1 MLDLLHK
8 AEYHSTDVD
17 GIRKVVYAQDVYVE
31 GDHVL
36 FIDENVDIGDSIK
49 TVLTTSK
56 TLFYRY
62 TNTKDIQYFE
72 TLNEIENGAIVRIQ
86 DETLFITIRP
96 SSNAQTLFFTS
107 KCNHYCLMCSEPPQT
122 ANDDYLIEDNM
133 KIIELLD
140 KDIEVIGISGG
151 EPTLLGDNFI
161 KIVEK
166 IRKELPET
174 TIRVL
179 TNGRAYTNEK
189 FVKKLAAI
197 TGEYLVSEI
206 PLYHAYYA
214 KHDYIVQAR
223 NAFFETIEGFYNCAK
238 YGLRTDVR
246 IVISKQNYNDLDE
259 LIYFIYKNI
268 PFVEHIAL
276 MGLEYIGFAVNN
288 VKDIHISPLE
298 YMEQL
303 KEAIYLG
310 RKYSLNVSIYNLP
323 LCLVHEDVRRYAQR
337 SISDWKNEFS
347 DVCSECDVRDQ
358 CSGMFTSTQPYFT
371 DLLKPIGLIFPDTI
385 PSVKQN
391 ITLKDSSRVLVNFRG

>member
-8 AEYHSTDVD
+8 TEKHSTDVD
-17 GIRKVVYAQDVYVE
+17 GIRKVVYSQDKYVE
-31 GDHVL
+31 GDNVL
-36 FIDENVDIGDSIK
+36 FLERNQDIDENIN
-49 TVLTTSK
+49 TVLTTSEA
-56 TLFYRY
+56 LFYRY
-62 TNTKDIQYFE
+62 ANSKDIQYFE
-72 TLNEIENGAIVRIQ
+72 TLDEMEDGAIVRIE
-86 DETLFITIRP
+86 DGTLFITIRP

-122 ANDDYLIEDNM
+122 ANDDYLISDNM

-161 KIVEK
+161 KIVKK
-166 IRKELPET
+166 IREELPET

-189 FVKKLAAI
+189 FVKELADVA
-197 TGEYLVSEI
+197 GEYLVSEI
-206 PLYHAYYA
+206 PLYNAYYA

-238 YGLRTDVR
+238 HGLRTDVR
-246 IVISKQNYNDLDE
+246 IVISKQNYNDLDD

-288 VKDIHISPLE
+288 IRDIHISPLE
-298 YMEQL
+298 YKEQL
-303 KEAIYLG
+303 KDAIKLS

-323 LCLVHEDVRRYAQR
+323 LCLVHEDVRRYAQQ

-347 DVCSECDVRDQ
+347 DVCDGCDVREQ

-371 DLLKPIGLIFPDTI
+371 HLLNP
-385 PSVKQN
+385 
-391 ITLKDSSRVLVNFRG
+391 LKDVEFCYE

>member
-8 AEYHSTDVD
+8 TQKHSTDVD
-17 GIRKVVYAQDVYVE
+17 GIRKVVYSEDEYVE
-31 GDHVL
+31 GDNVL
-36 FIDENVDIGDSIK
+36 FLERNQDIDEKVN
-49 TVLTTSK
+49 TVLTTSEE
-56 TLFYRY
+56 LFYRY
-62 TNTKDIQYFE
+62 ANSKDIQYFE
-72 TLNEIENGAIVRIQ
+72 TLDEMEDGAIVRI
-86 DETLFITIRP
+86 ENGTLFITIRP

-122 ANDDYLIEDNM
+122 ANDDYLISDNM

-140 KDIEVIGISGG
+140 KDLEVIGISGG

-161 KIVEK
+161 KIVKK
-166 IRKELPET
+166 IREELPET

-189 FVKKLAAI
+189 FVKELADVA
-197 TGEYLVSEI
+197 GEYLVSEI
-206 PLYHAYYA
+206 PLYNAYYA

-238 YGLRTDVR
+238 HGLRTDVR
-246 IVISKQNYNDLDE
+246 IVISKQNYNDLDD

-288 VKDIHISPLE
+288 IRDIHISPLE
-298 YMEQL
+298 YKEQL
-303 KEAIYLG
+303 KDAIHLS

-323 LCLVHEDVRRYAQR
+323 LCLVHEDVRRYAQQ

-347 DVCSECDVRDQ
+347 DVCNGCDMRDQ

-371 DLLKPIGLIFPDTI
+371 HLLDPIMDLML
-385 PSVKQN
+385 
-391 ITLKDSSRVLVNFRG
+391 R

>member
-1 MLDLLHK
+1 MED
-8 AEYHSTDVD
+8 
-17 GIRKVVYAQDVYVE
+17 
-31 GDHVL
+31 
-36 FIDENVDIGDSIK
+36 
-49 TVLTTSK
+49 
-56 TLFYRY
+56 
-62 TNTKDIQYFE
+62 
-72 TLNEIENGAIVRIQ
+72 GAIVRIE
-86 DETLFITIRP
+86 DGTLFITIRP

-122 ANDDYLIEDNM
+122 ANDDYLISDNL

-140 KDIEVIGISGG
+140 KDLEVIGISGG

-161 KIVEK
+161 KIVKK
-166 IRKELPET
+166 IREELPET

-189 FVKKLAAI
+189 FVKELADVA
-197 TGEYLVSEI
+197 GEYLVSEI
-206 PLYHAYYA
+206 PLYNAYYA

-238 YGLRTDVR
+238 HGLRTDVR
-246 IVISKQNYNDLDE
+246 IVISKQNYNDLDD

-288 VKDIHISPLE
+288 IRDIHVSPLD
-298 YMEQL
+298 YREQL
-303 KEAIYLG
+303 KDAIHLS

-323 LCLVHEDVRRYAQR
+323 LCLVHEDVRRYAQQ

-347 DVCSECDVRDQ
+347 DVCDGCAVKDQ

-371 DLLKPIGLIFPDTI
+371 HLLEPIVDMKIC
-385 PSVKQN
+385 N
-391 ITLKDSSRVLVNFRG
+391 E

>member
-8 AEYHSTDVD
+8 TQKHSTDVD
-17 GIRKVVYAQDVYVE
+17 GIRKVVYSEDEYVE
-31 GDHVL
+31 GDNVL
-36 FIDENVDIGDSIK
+36 FLERNQDIDEKVN
-49 TVLTTSK
+49 TVLTTSEE
-56 TLFYRY
+56 LFYRY
-62 TNTKDIQYFE
+62 ANSKDIQYFE
-72 TLNEIENGAIVRIQ
+72 TLDEMEDGAIVRI
-86 DETLFITIRP
+86 ENGTLFITIRP

-122 ANDDYLIEDNM
+122 ANDDYLISDNM

-140 KDIEVIGISGG
+140 KDLEVIGISGG

-161 KIVEK
+161 KIVKK
-166 IRKELPET
+166 IREELPET

-189 FVKKLAAI
+189 FVKELADVA
-197 TGEYLVSEI
+197 GEYLVSEI
-206 PLYHAYYA
+206 PLYNAYYA

-238 YGLRTDVR
+238 HGLRTDVR
-246 IVISKQNYNDLDE
+246 IVISKQNYNDLDD

-288 VKDIHISPLE
+288 IRDIHISPLE
-298 YMEQL
+298 YKEQL
-303 KEAIYLG
+303 KDAIHLS

-323 LCLVHEDVRRYAQR
+323 LCLVHEDVRRYAQQ

-347 DVCSECDVRDQ
+347 DVCNGCDMRDQ

-371 DLLKPIGLIFPDTI
+371 HLLDPIIDMK
-385 PSVKQN
+385 VCN
-391 ITLKDSSRVLVNFRG
+391 E

>member
-8 AEYHSTDVD
+8 TEKHSTDVD
-17 GIRKVVYAQDVYVE
+17 GIRKVVYSQDKYIE
-31 GDHVL
+31 GDNVL
-36 FIDENVDIGDSIK
+36 FLESNQDIDENIN
-49 TVLTTSK
+49 TVLTTSEE
-56 TLFYRY
+56 LFYRY
-62 TNTKDIQYFE
+62 ANSKDIQYFE
-72 TLNEIENGAIVRIQ
+72 TLDEMEDGAIVRIE
-86 DETLFITIRP
+86 DGTLFITIRP

-122 ANDDYLIEDNM
+122 ANDDYLISDNM

-161 KIVEK
+161 KIVKK
-166 IRKELPET
+166 IREELPET

-189 FVKKLAAI
+189 FVKELAEVA
-197 TGEYLVSEI
+197 GEYLVSEI
-206 PLYHAYYA
+206 PLYNAYYA

-238 YGLRTDVR
+238 HGLRTDVR
-246 IVISKQNYNDLDE
+246 IVISKQNYNDLDD

-288 VKDIHISPLE
+288 IRDIHISPLE
-298 YMEQL
+298 YKEQL
-303 KEAIYLG
+303 KDAIKLS

-323 LCLVHEDVRRYAQR
+323 LCLVHEDVRRYAQQ

-347 DVCSECDVRDQ
+347 DVCDVCDVRDQ

-371 DLLKPIGLIFPDTI
+371 HLLKPISVMDENLLIC
-385 PSVKQN
+385 
-391 ITLKDSSRVLVNFRG
+391 G

>member
-8 AEYHSTDVD
+8 TQKHSTDVD
-17 GIRKVVYAQDVYVE
+17 GIRKVVYSEDEYVE
-31 GDHVL
+31 GDNVL
-36 FIDENVDIGDSIK
+36 FLERNQDIDEKVN
-49 TVLTTSK
+49 TVLTTSEE
-56 TLFYRY
+56 LFYRY
-62 TNTKDIQYFE
+62 ANSKDIQYFE
-72 TLNEIENGAIVRIQ
+72 TLDEMEDGAIVRI
-86 DETLFITIRP
+86 ENGTLFITIRP

-122 ANDDYLIEDNM
+122 ANDDYLISDNM

-140 KDIEVIGISGG
+140 KDLEVIGISGG

-161 KIVEK
+161 KIVKK
-166 IRKELPET
+166 IREELPET

-189 FVKKLAAI
+189 FVKELADVA
-197 TGEYLVSEI
+197 GEYLVSEI
-206 PLYHAYYA
+206 PLYNAYYA

-238 YGLRTDVR
+238 HGLRTDVR
-246 IVISKQNYNDLDE
+246 IVISKQNYNDLDD

-288 VKDIHISPLE
+288 IRDIHISPLE
-298 YMEQL
+298 YKEQL
-303 KEAIYLG
+303 KDAIHLS

-323 LCLVHEDVRRYAQR
+323 LCLVHEDVRRYAQQ

-347 DVCSECDVRDQ
+347 DVCNGCDMRDQ

-371 DLLKPIGLIFPDTI
+371 HLLDPIIDLML
-385 PSVKQN
+385 
-391 ITLKDSSRVLVNFRG
+391 R